1 MVIFSIFWYIF
12 LIIMCGYLLHI
23 NFNLNASIINY
34 GLCHIFCSHLVFK
47 RNRIKKMSNDYFGG
61 RKKISFFDS
70 VVSLIG
76 HLLGSAILFL
86 SFYAIGWIISFVVH
100 WLNLIHKVPPD
111 IAIFTAKIE
120 LWIVYADAVLCFF
133 VISAGAYRFIRD
145 LGDMRWHRLF

>member
-1 MVIFSIFWYIF
+1 
-12 LIIMCGYLLHI
+12 
-23 NFNLNASIINY
+23 
-34 GLCHIFCSHLVFK
+34 
-47 RNRIKKMSNDYFGG
+47 MSNDYFGG

-100 WLNLIHKVPPD
+100 WLNLIHKVPSD

-133 VISAGAYRFIRD
+133 VILAGAYRFIRD
-145 LGDMRWHRLF
+145 LGDMR